1 MAISKKQMKTLAEV
15 NFDLFQP
22 VMVQTRP
29 IMPIR
34 EETLPDQ
41 DNIISLPPVSWL
53 YRMFDEFN
61 QQFFEGR
68 LPRAKISYSDRMLIA
83 GSFTPVKNEIK
94 IGRKYHRIFPD
105 EIADTLKHEMI
116 HIINPNHDSRFKS
129 IAARIGAS
137 VRARSHPSLRGN
149 YKYLYICPHCGREYP
164 RQKRLRMAYCGICT
178 KNGQYDAR
186 FKLRLSNSKED

>member
-1 MAISKKQMKTLAEV
+1 MAISKKQMKALAEV

-41 DNIISLPPVSWL
+41 DNIISLPPPDQSNIISLPPVSWL

-105 EIADTLKHEMI
+105 EIADTLKHERRLGQG
-116 HIINPNHDSRFKS
+116 PVTPVASRQ
-129 IAARIGAS
+129 
-137 VRARSHPSLRGN
+137 L
-149 YKYLYICPHCGREYP
+149 
-164 RQKRLRMAYCGICT
+164 
-178 KNGQYDAR
+178 
-186 FKLRLSNSKED
+186 

>member
-1 MAISKKQMKTLAEV
+1 MKALAEV

-68 LPRAKISYSDRMLIA
+68 L
-83 GSFTPVKNEIK
+83 
-94 IGRKYHRIFPD
+94 
-105 EIADTLKHEMI
+105 
-116 HIINPNHDSRFKS
+116 
-129 IAARIGAS
+129 
-137 VRARSHPSLRGN
+137 
-149 YKYLYICPHCGREYP
+149 
-164 RQKRLRMAYCGICT
+164 
-178 KNGQYDAR
+178 
-186 FKLRLSNSKED
+186 